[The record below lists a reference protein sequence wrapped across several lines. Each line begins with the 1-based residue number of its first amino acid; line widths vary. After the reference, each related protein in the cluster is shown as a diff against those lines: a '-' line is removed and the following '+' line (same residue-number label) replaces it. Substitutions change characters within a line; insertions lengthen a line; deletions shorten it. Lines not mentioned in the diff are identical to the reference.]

1 MIWVAIIVELVK
13 ALITRAETGGPGE
26 GWEDFGVLMVLQFAN
41 AIVGFVEE
49 NAAGD
54 AIEALKNALKP
65 FAYVKRD
72 GAFAKAPA
80 RDLVPGDLIEVKLGD
95 VMPAD
100 SILLDGH
107 GQLQMDQAALTGE
120 SLPVERYPWEM
131 LLMGSAVKRGE
142 AFAMVAD
149 TGLNTFFGKA
159 AGLIASV
166 NATSNLQKVLLRVTM
181 ALLVVSVLLCAAIF
195 ARLMTYPDDPFL
207 IADGGHNKVMSSL
220 SVMIVILVA
229 SIPIAIEVVCT
240 STLAVGSH
248 KMAAMKVIVARLSA
262 IEQLASMSILCSDK
276 TGTLTQNKLA
286 LRDPALNTIGA
297 DPKLAARILYWAYT
311 ASKHDKGSQDAIDKC
326 LGDALEAQF
335 PVDYAALKEYKLEHF
350 EPFNPTSKRTEA
362 HLELPDGAYLEVTKG
377 APHKIMDLAW
387 NAKVIHNDANAKVQ
401 ALADRGF
408 RALGVA
414 VNAAGRGKPA
424 RWEYLGALSLFD
436 PPRFDTKH
444 TIEEARRF
452 NIEVKMVTGDHTA
465 IAKETCRELG
475 LGTNILNTAALGTV
489 GGDPAVVD
497 KVIRDAHGFAEV
509 MPEHKFLIVER
520 LMKQGF
526 MTGMTGDGVN
536 DAPALKRAD
545 VGIAVEGSTDAAR
558 AAADLV
564 LTEPGLAVIIFA
576 VFESRKIFQR
586 MRNYIVYRIA
596 CTVQLLLFFFFA
608 VMACDP
614 QTDYMY
620 GPSSQTVARV
630 VSLFNSGAYSV
641 AGVSPASPDFL
652 KAPCD
657 GNNAGLTLGT
667 EGCHSNAFTLPV
679 ISMVL
684 ITILNDGCMI
694 TTATDYVEPDLFP
707 QQWHLGEV
715 TLVALVLG
723 VVACVSSLILVAFA
737 MHANFYHQGD
747 FMGNVFGSSGRNYLI
762 WFEVRTIVYLK
773 VSISDFL
780 TLFSARTK
788 GPFWERALSRP
799 LAIAAALALAA
810 STLFALFWGDIF
822 SNLDGAYMS
831 SLRFSRGAV
840 AATWL
845 YCILWWFVQD
855 AAKVLTYHF
864 MREVG
869 ISNEKRLKV
878 APPEDYPEGV
888 VPHEIAK
895 EAKDLAQFT
904 YILVRWGRCGPPREG
919 TQAR

>member
-1 MIWVAIIVELVK
+1 MFLAYFWGPMPIMIWVAIIIELVK
-13 ALITRAETGGPGE
+13 ALITRAQEGGPGE

-41 AIVGFVEE
+41 AIVGFMEE
-49 NAAGD
+49 SAAGD

-65 FAYVKRD
+65 FAYARRD
-72 GAFAKAPA
+72 GKFATMPA
-80 RDLVPGDLIEVKLGD
+80 RELVPGDFIEVKLGD

-100 SILLDGH
+100 CILLDGH

-120 SLPVERYPWEM
+120 SLPVEKYPWDM

-166 NATSNLQKVLLRVTM
+166 NATSNLQTVLLRVTM

-195 ARLMTYPDDPFL
+195 ARLMTYPDDPNL
-207 IADGGHNKVMSSL
+207 IADGGHNKVMSAL
-220 SVMIVILVA
+220 SVVIVIFVA

-286 LRDPALNTIGA
+286 LREPALNTIGVDA
-297 DPKLAARILYWAYT
+297 SLAARILFWAYT

-326 LGDALEAQF
+326 LGDALEAKF
-335 PVDYAALKEYKLEHF
+335 PADFAALKGSTLEHF
-350 EPFNPTSKRTEA
+350 EPFNPTTKRTQA
-362 HLELPDGAYLEVTKG
+362 HLVLPDGTYLEVSKG

-387 NAKVIHNDANAKVQ
+387 NGAAIHTDANAAVQ

-436 PPRFDTKH
+436 PPREDTKH
-444 TIEEARRF
+444 TIAEARRF

-475 LGTNILNTAALGTV
+475 MGTNILNTAALGTV
-489 GGDPAVVD
+489 GGNQAVVD
-497 KVIRDAHGFAEV
+497 KVIRDSHGFAEV

-545 VGIAVEGSTDAAR
+545 VGIAVEGATDAAR

-564 LTEPGLAVIIFA
+564 LTEPGLSVIIQA

-596 CTVQLLLFFFFA
+596 CTAQLLLFFFFA

-620 GPSSQTVARV
+620 GPSSLTVARV
-630 VSLFNSGAYSV
+630 DALYGTDAAGAAAKAAAFPSGV
-641 AGVSPASPDFL
+641 
-652 KAPCD
+652 CD
-657 GNNAGLTLGT
+657 GNSAGETPGT
-667 EGCHSNAFTLPV
+667 EGCHGNAFTLPV

-694 TTATDYVEPDLFP
+694 TTSTDFVTPDQFP
-707 QQWHLGEV
+707 QEWHLGEV
-715 TLVALVLG
+715 TIIAMVLG
-723 VVACVSSLILVAFA
+723 IVACLSSLILVAYA
-737 MHANFYHQGD
+737 MHANFFHQGD
-747 FMGNVFGSSGRNYLI
+747 FMGHVFGSSGRNYLL
-762 WFEVRTIVYLK
+762 WFEVRTILYLK

-799 LAIAAALALAA
+799 LAIAAFLALAA

-822 SNLDGAYMS
+822 SSLAGAYMS

-845 YCILWWFVQD
+845 YCILWLFVQD
-855 AAKVLTYHF
+855 AAKVLAYHLLD
-864 MREVG
+864 RY
-869 ISNEKRLKV
+869 V
-878 APPEDYPEGV
+878 APKTKIELPENYPEGV
-888 VPHEIAK
+888 EPAEAAK
-895 EAKDLAQFT
+895 AQNLEQLT
-904 YILVRWGRCGPPREG
+904 NMVRCC
-919 TQAR
+919 ARRGDG